1 MHSGLIHFF
10 HVGLAKQLLG
20 DQSGVK
26 SNRFLWKNC
35 RLYCKSY
42 NLKIVKDNS
51 RIFWIIYWLLQ
62 SYIIILGYIRTGPW
76 GHPTLIH
83 GIGND
88 QISRKRLESAPIY
101 HIYSCSLCHVSGRSP
116 MPVGHK
122 PWPGFFFCVCF
133 MTIPVAPG
141 DSPDPHET
149 ENDRISQKRLKS
161 APLNHIQSCSLWQGA
176 SNGN

>member
-122 PWPGFFFCVCF
+122 PWPGFFSVFVSWLSPWPPVIVLTLMKQK
-133 MTIPVAPG
+133 MT
-141 DSPDPHET
+141 EY
-149 ENDRISQKRLKS
+149 LK
-161 APLNHIQSCSLWQGA
+161 
-176 SNGN
+176 NG